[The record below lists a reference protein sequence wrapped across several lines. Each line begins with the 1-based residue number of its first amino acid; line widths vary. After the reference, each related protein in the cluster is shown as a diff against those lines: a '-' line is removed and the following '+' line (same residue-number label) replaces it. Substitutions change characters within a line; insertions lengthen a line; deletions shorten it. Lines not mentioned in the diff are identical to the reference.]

1 MARTPCQRP
10 ADLANRITGGQ
21 KPLIGCDTPTG
32 PRLCPKDQPQH
43 GRMPSRGEWLLNLAI
58 ARSLSRF
65 RIGSAPHTAAFR
77 FAHFSVRMFRYARSS
92 AESDFSLDSAGP
104 PLFHPAVSGKGLF
117 FKYWLPVILWM
128 GLIFCGSTDVLSS
141 QRTSRFI
148 GPFLRW
154 LNPNISEETIS
165 AVQTVVRKGGHVT
178 EYSVLAAL
186 IWRARRKPFKH
197 DPRPWSWN
205 EAARVVFI
213 PGFTRPA
220 MSFING
226 SSPRAALRSGMR
238 FWTCSPPP
246 PASCCFGIW
255 DARAGCGKLP

>member
-1 MARTPCQRP
+1 MRV
-10 ADLANRITGGQ
+10 
-21 KPLIGCDTPTG
+21 
-32 PRLCPKDQPQH
+32 
-43 GRMPSRGEWLLNLAI
+43 
-58 ARSLSRF
+58 F
-65 RIGSAPHTAAFR
+65 RC
-77 FAHFSVRMFRYARSS
+77 ARSS
-92 AESDFSLDSAGP
+92 AESDFSLDSARP

-148 GPFLRW
+148 GPFLRL
-154 LNPNISEETIS
+154 LNPNVSEETIR

-205 EAARVVFI
+205 EVARVVFYSGLYAASDEFHQWFI
-213 PGFTRPA
+213 PSRG
-220 MSFING
+220 
-226 SSPRAALRSGMR
+226 
-238 FWTCSPPP
+238 
-246 PASCCFGIW
+246 ASVW
-255 DARAGCGKLP
+255 DALLDMLAAAGGLLLLWRLGRARRLW

>member
-1 MARTPCQRP
+1 MRV
-10 ADLANRITGGQ
+10 
-21 KPLIGCDTPTG
+21 
-32 PRLCPKDQPQH
+32 
-43 GRMPSRGEWLLNLAI
+43 
-58 ARSLSRF
+58 F
-65 RIGSAPHTAAFR
+65 RC
-77 FAHFSVRMFRYARSS
+77 ARSS

-104 PLFHPAVSGKGLF
+104 ALFHPAVSGKGLF

-186 IWRARRKPFKH
+186 IWRARRKPFKP

-205 EAARVVFI
+205 EAARVVFYSGLYAASDEFHQWFI
-213 PGFTRPA
+213 PSRG
-220 MSFING
+220 
-226 SSPRAALRSGMR
+226 
-238 FWTCSPPP
+238 
-246 PASCCFGIW
+246 ASVW
-255 DARAGCGKLP
+255 DALLDMLAAAAGLLLLWHLGRARRLW